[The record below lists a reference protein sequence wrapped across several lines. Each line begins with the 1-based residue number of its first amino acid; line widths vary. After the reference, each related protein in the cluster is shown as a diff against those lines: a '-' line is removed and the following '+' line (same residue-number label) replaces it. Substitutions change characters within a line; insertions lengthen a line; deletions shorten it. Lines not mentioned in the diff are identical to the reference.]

1 MKISYFIFPV
11 LVLAVL
17 GGGLFWFVGGA
28 LINPTQQKI
37 GAAPIDLSGDD
48 ISIIDASGHI
58 IHGWKIKGDEGR
70 GVVLLLHGV
79 RSDRRSMIGRAQFL
93 HRLGYNVLMIDM
105 QAHGETL
112 GQFITFGALESQDVK
127 AAVDYLKQV
136 MPQESVA
143 VIGVSLGGAALVLAD
158 VGNKVQAV
166 VLESVYPTIDE
177 ALEDRLAHYLG
188 AVVGQWLAPLL
199 LWQFEWRTAITPQ
212 SLRPIDHIAGLNAPL
227 LLLHGTMDYN
237 TTVAEAQ
244 RLFARAHEPKAIW
257 LVPQAAHVDL
267 HAFAPQ
273 DYERTVSDFLERN
286 LKKL

>member
-1 MKISYFIFPV
+1 MKKSYFVFPV
-11 LVLAVL
+11 LVLAML
-17 GGGLFWFVGGA
+17 GGGLFWLVGGA
-28 LINPTQQKI
+28 LIKPTQRMI
-37 GAAPIDLSGDD
+37 GASPIDLGGDN
-48 ISIIDASGHI
+48 ISIIGASGYT
-58 IHGWKIKGDEGR
+58 IHGWKIKGDDGH

-79 RSDRRSMIGRAQFL
+79 RSDRRSMIGRARFL

-112 GQFITFGALESQDVK
+112 GPFITFGALESQDVMM
-127 AAVDYLKQV
+127 AVEYIKQV

-143 VIGVSLGGAALVLAD
+143 VIGVSLGGAAFVLAD

-166 VLESVYPTIDE
+166 VLESMYPTIDE
-177 ALEDRLAHYLG
+177 ALEDRLTHYLG
-188 AVVGQWLAPLL
+188 TVVGQWLAPLL

-227 LLLHGTMDYN
+227 LLLHGTADYN

-273 DYERTVSDFLERN
+273 EYERRVSDFLERN